1 MNLVILRIFTS
12 VVLYGRS
19 YLMQICYPSSKP
31 WFIHL
36 TFLLKKLGLDVD
48 FYLSSSFDL
57 TDVSKE
63 FLYQSSILSRL
74 CVAKCV
80 VFFPLASASF
90 FFSSII
96 MQTILWNFLESVFD
110 FLIFTKSVVKN
121 KYLSK
126 FYGYLITFP
135 SHLKK
140 LHSIVTEILDD
151 QGLSI

>member
-1 MNLVILRIFTS
+1 MSQRNFYIKVAS
-12 VVLYGRS
+12 CQGCVL
-19 YLMQICYPSSKP
+19 QN
-31 WFIHL
+31 
-36 TFLLKKLGLDVD
+36 V
-48 FYLSSSFDL
+48 SF
-57 TDVSKE
+57 
-63 FLYQSSILSRL
+63 
-74 CVAKCV
+74 
-80 VFFPLASASF
+80 FFPLASASF

-110 FLIFTKSVVKN
+110 FLIFTKSVVKK

-151 QGLSI
+151 QGLYM